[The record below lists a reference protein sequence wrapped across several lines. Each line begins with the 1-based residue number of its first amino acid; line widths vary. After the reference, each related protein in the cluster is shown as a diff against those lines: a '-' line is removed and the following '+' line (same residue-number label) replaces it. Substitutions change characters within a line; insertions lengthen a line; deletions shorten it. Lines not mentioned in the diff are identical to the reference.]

1 MIVAP
6 SPACT
11 HPTFSL
17 ASTTSDLKKQRE
29 GKVGGG
35 LMEDAW
41 GRCDDNPS
49 LPSGIKVDV
58 IKTSGALTDDLK
70 VLALTNHLGV
80 EGIGQA
86 RQYGVGGGDLAGQ
99 FLAVHE
105 VVAAYDLVTGE
116 FLVNDGHEL
125 RCGDNDAGHSI
136 TVGDR
141 TTGTQRVAKN

>member
-1 MIVAP
+1 M
-6 SPACT
+6 
-11 HPTFSL
+11 
-17 ASTTSDLKKQRE
+17 
-29 GKVGGG
+29 
-35 LMEDAW
+35 
-41 GRCDDNPS
+41 
-49 LPSGIKVDV
+49 
-58 IKTSGALTDDLK
+58 
-70 VLALTNHLGV
+70 TNHLGV

-141 TTGTQRVAKN
+141 TTGTQRVAKKN